1 LGQQQLLLLVLGLIV
16 VGISIVIAISLYDTY
31 MINSSRDNLIAESV
45 NLASLAQRYYQRLN
59 ALGGG
64 EGRFT
69 GWAIPLNLKATDSGT
84 YTEIVYIDSVI
95 ITGTGFISINEDEMI
110 QVKVSVTPNEIIT
123 EVIN

>member
-1 LGQQQLLLLVLGLIV
+1 MGQQQLLLLVLGLIV

-64 EGRFT
+64 EGQFI
-69 GWAIPLNLKATDSGT
+69 GWSIPSNLKATDSGT
-84 YTEIVYIDSVI
+84 YTETVYSDSVI
-95 ITGTGFISINEDEMI
+95 ITGTGFIAINEDEMI

-123 EVIN
+123 EVIK